1 MASRKALGKGLNA
14 LFEDRDS
21 KSSSLRVADI
31 PLDEIKTNKYQP
43 RKVFKDAALKELAD
57 SIKEKG
63 VIQPVLLQKLDTGYE
78 LIAGERRFRA
88 TKLLGLKTIPSIIKN
103 IHKSE
108 ALELAIIE
116 NIQREDLNPIEE
128 AKAYKLLMEEF
139 QLSQEGV
146 AKKVGRERS
155 TIANTLR
162 LLKLPDVIQKDL
174 SEGKLTS
181 GHARALLACDT
192 KTAMLELRLQ
202 ILHLGLN
209 VRQVET
215 RTRNKATGKT
225 KPEPDIF
232 VREIAERL
240 KKRFST
246 KVLLKPNRKGGGV
259 ISIEY
264 YSNEELDR
272 ILEIIG

>member
-1 MASRKALGKGLNA
+1 MTSRKALGKGLSA
-14 LFEDRDS
+14 LFTNQDG
-21 KSSSLRVADI
+21 KPTIRVTDV
-31 PLDEIKTNKYQP
+31 PVTEIKTNRYQP
-43 RKVFKDAALKELAD
+43 REVFKDDALRELAA

-63 VIQPVLLQKLDTGYE
+63 VIQPILLQKLDDGYE

-88 TKLLGLKTIPSIIKN
+88 TKLLGLKTIPSIIKS

-108 ALELAIIE
+108 ALELALIE

-128 AKAYKLLMEEF
+128 AKAYKMLMEEF

-162 LLKLPDVIQKDL
+162 LLNLPPVIQKDL

-181 GHARALLACDT
+181 GHARALLGCDT

-202 ILHLGLN
+202 ILNLGLN
-209 VRQVET
+209 VRQVEG
-215 RTRNKATGKT
+215 RTKSKRKIKAKT
-225 KPEPDIF
+225 EPDIYI
-232 VREIAERL
+232 REIADKL
-240 KKRFST
+240 KRSLST
-246 KVLLKPNRKGGGV
+246 KVEVKPNRKGGGI

-264 YSNEELDR
+264 YNDEDLDR
-272 ILEIIG
+272 ILEKIG

>member
-1 MASRKALGKGLNA
+1 MTSRKALGKGLSA
-14 LFEDRDS
+14 LFTNQEG
-21 KSSSLRVADI
+21 KPTIRVTDI
-31 PLDEIKTNKYQP
+31 PVTEIKTNRYQP
-43 RKVFKDAALKELAD
+43 REVFKDDSLKELAA

-63 VIQPVLLQKLDTGYE
+63 VIQPILLQKLEEGYE
-78 LIAGERRFRA
+78 LIAGERRLRA
-88 TKLLGLKTIPSIIKN
+88 TKLLGLKTVPSIIKS

-128 AKAYKLLMEEF
+128 AKAYKMLMEDF

-162 LLKLPDVIQKDL
+162 LLKLPTVIQKDL

-202 ILHLGLN
+202 ILNLGLN
-209 VRQVET
+209 VRQVED
-215 RTRNKATGKT
+215 RTKSKRKVKP
-225 KPEPDIF
+225 KPEPDIYI
-232 VREIAERL
+232 RDIADKL
-240 KKRFST
+240 KRSLST
-246 KVLLKPNRKGGGV
+246 KVEVKPNRKGGGT

-264 YSNEELDR
+264 YTDEDLER
-272 ILEIIG
+272 ILEKIG